1 MKKIVCF
8 FAIFIFLPALMPAQM
23 YNWQWAVPGGGYV
36 GSYGSGLKVNKDEM
50 IRDIVVDNNNN
61 SYYLTT
67 LYPNNTQVGGVPVT
81 HYHDKDLLLY
91 SLDCNGNL
99 RWTKTIGGQL
109 DTEQAWKISVD
120 NNGGLYMMFYVTN
133 LLDLNVPSHF
143 SQIHLDDNV
152 VLPKIQLSYPYGNT
166 PDEGFRS
173 AFLLKYNTS
182 NGALEWSKPLQGI
195 PTFDT
200 SFADNQVWTMDS
212 NNNIHAILGFQEGT
226 HLDGLIT
233 VPPNYPN
240 IIKYYL
246 VRFDYQNGT
255 MIPQPNPIPLP
266 ITGSA
271 ISHGW
276 EFGTVNL
283 LYNESLGIYYL
294 TGVRSRE
301 GVSGYLP
308 LSFGGTNFENDA
320 YIIAFNGTTG
330 QMAWSK
336 EFATAYPVPSGFS
349 DPLHKIYDIKKDSS
363 TNDLYIS
370 GWYINYGS
378 NVPTLFGNQN
388 LNLPFDVVIPYLMRL
403 SPNGDIIWNK
413 TATSLDHGFTWFS
426 IPSIK
431 TKIAQ
436 NGNEIAMAKGAFL
449 EKWDNYSMNMPL
461 NDQNSPLLIRLNKD
475 NGNIV
480 GFHKIS
486 SGYGYQDEFTSIA
499 VDNDGNYLLGGF
511 FQHELFTD
519 PNDGIPTITSP
530 IVDKTNF
537 FVTKLAKSACSQ
549 MNTTETPV
557 KQTDVVFYPNPVSDV
572 LHIKTIEKLTS
583 YEVISADGRLMK
595 QGKFTRNHTIDM
607 SGVATGVYYVKVQG
621 ENFATAGKIVK
632 K

>member
-1 MKKIVCF
+1 MKKILYF
-8 FAIFIFLPALMPAQM
+8 FTIFIFLPALLPAQT

-36 GSYGSGLKVNKDEM
+36 GSYGSGIYMDKDEM
-50 IRDIVVDNNNN
+50 IRDIVVDSNNN

-67 LYPNNTQVGGVPVT
+67 LYPNNPQVGGVPVT

-99 RWTKTIGGQL
+99 RWSKTIGGQL

-152 VLPKIQLSYPYGNT
+152 VLPKIQLSYPYGTT

-173 AFLLKYNTS
+173 AFLLKYNTAT
-182 NGALEWSKPLQGI
+182 GALEWSKPLQGI

-212 NNNIHAILGFQEGT
+212 NHNIHAILGFQEGT

-233 VPPNYPN
+233 VPPNYADVF
-240 IIKYYL
+240 KYYL
-246 VRFDYQNGT
+246 VKFEYQNGT
-255 MIPQPNPIPLP
+255 MVPQQNPIPLP
-266 ITGSA
+266 MTGNITT
-271 ISHGW
+271 GW
-276 EFGTVNL
+276 RAGEVKL
-283 LYNESLGIYYL
+283 LYNETLSIYYL
-294 TGVRSRE
+294 AGTRMTPGFN
-301 GVSGYLP
+301 YNP
-308 LSFGGTNFENDA
+308 LTYGTTTFQNDA
-320 YIIAFNGTTG
+320 FLIAFSETNG
-330 QMAWSK
+330 QLLWSK
-336 EFATAYPVPSGFS
+336 EFSSPTTA
-349 DPLHKIYDIKKDSS
+349 DPFHKIYDIKKDNLS
-363 TNDLYIS
+363 NDLYIT
-370 GWYINYGS
+370 GWYLNYG
-378 NVPTLFGNQN
+378 NN
-388 LNLPFDVVIPYLMRL
+388 LNTYFGTTPMTANLHLQNPYVMKLTQDGTIL
-403 SPNGDIIWNK
+403 WTKS
-413 TATSLDHGFTWFS
+413 ATSLDHGFTWLS
-426 IPSIK
+426 YTGEKI
-431 TKIAQ
+431 KIAQ

-449 EKWDNYSMNMPL
+449 EKWDNYSMNMPH

-486 SGYGYQDEFTSIA
+486 SGYGYQDEFTAIA

-549 MNTTETPV
+549 MNTAETPV
-557 KQTDVVFYPNPVSDV
+557 KQTDVVFYPNPVHDI
-572 LHIKTIEKLTS
+572 LNIKTKEKLTS
-583 YEVISADGRLMK
+583 YEVITADGRLMK
-595 QGKFTRNHTIDM
+595 QGKFTGNFTIDM

-621 ENFATAGKIVK
+621 DGFATAGKIVK

>member
-1 MKKIVCF
+1 MKNIFYF
-8 FAIFIFLPALMPAQM
+8 FAFFVFLPALMPAQT
-23 YNWQWAVPGGGYV
+23 YNWQWAKTGGGYV
-36 GSYGSGLKVNKDEM
+36 GSYGSGINIDKDES

-61 SYYLTT
+61 SYYLTS
-67 LYPNNTQVGGVPVT
+67 LFPNNPQLGGVPLT
-81 HYHDKDLLLY
+81 HYHSQDLLLY
-91 SLDCNGNL
+91 SLDCNGNI
-99 RWTKTIGGQL
+99 RWTKTIGGYQ
-109 DTEQAWKISVD
+109 DFERAWKIAVD
-120 NNGGLYMMFYVTN
+120 NNGGLYMMLWV
-133 LLDLNVPSHF
+133 DNVVDMNAPPHF
-143 SQIHLDDNV
+143 TQIHLDDNV

-195 PTFDT
+195 PTHTT

-212 NNNIHAILGFQEGT
+212 NHNIHAILGFQEGT

-233 VPPNYPN
+233 VPPNYADVF
-240 IIKYYL
+240 KYYL
-246 VRFDYQNGT
+246 VKFEYQNGT
-255 MIPQPNPIPLP
+255 MIPQQNPIALP
-266 ITGSA
+266 MTGNITN
-271 ISHGW
+271 GW
-276 EFGTVNL
+276 RSGVVNL
-283 LYNESLGIYYL
+283 LYNEALGMYYL
-294 TGVRSRE
+294 TGMRRVGRTTD
-301 GVSGYLP
+301 YLP
-308 LSFGGTNFENDA
+308 FSFGSTTFGNDA

-330 QMAWSK
+330 QLAWSK
-336 EFATAYPVPSGFS
+336 EFKWTIPQNNIGP
-349 DPLHKIYDIKKDSS
+349 DHKIYSIIQEEN
-363 TNDLYIS
+363 TNNIFIS
-370 GWYINYGS
+370 GWFDRWDVS
-378 NVPTLFGNQN
+378 PLLFGNDLMTSNYQGQ
-388 LNLPFDVVIPYLMRL
+388 IPYVMKLNQ
-403 SPNGDIIWNK
+403 NGDILWRKIS
-413 TATSLDHGFTWFS
+413 TGLDHGFTAS
-426 IPSIK
+426 GLPSEK
-431 TKIAQ
+431 SKIAQ
-436 NGNEIAMAKGAFL
+436 NGNEIAFAKGASL

-549 MNTTETPV
+549 MNTTETPL

-572 LHIKTIEKLTS
+572 LHIKTKEKLTS
-583 YEVISADGRLMK
+583 YEVITADGRLMK
-595 QGKFTRNHTIDM
+595 QGKFTGNFTIDM

-621 ENFATAGKIVK
+621 DGFATAGKIVK

>member
-1 MKKIVCF
+1 MKKILYF
-8 FAIFIFLPALMPAQM
+8 FTIFIFLPALLPAQT

-36 GSYGSGLKVNKDEM
+36 GSYGSGIYMDKDEM
-50 IRDIVVDNNNN
+50 IRDIVVDSNNN

-67 LYPNNTQVGGVPVT
+67 LYPNNPQVGGVPVT

-99 RWTKTIGGQL
+99 RWSKTIGGQL

-152 VLPKIQLSYPYGNT
+152 VLPKIQLSYPYGTT

-173 AFLLKYNTS
+173 AFLLKYNTAT
-182 NGALEWSKPLQGI
+182 GALEWSKPLQGI

-212 NNNIHAILGFQEGT
+212 NHNIHAILGFQEGT

-233 VPPNYPN
+233 VPPNYADVF
-240 IIKYYL
+240 KYYL
-246 VRFDYQNGT
+246 VKFEYQNGT
-255 MIPQPNPIPLP
+255 MVPQQNPIALP
-266 ITGSA
+266 ITGNITNGWSA
-271 ISHGW
+271 G
-276 EFGTVNL
+276 EVML
-283 LYNESLGIYYL
+283 AYNESLNIYYL
-294 TGVRSRE
+294 TGTRMTHSLYYIPLTY
-301 GVSGYLP
+301 GTTTFQNDGYL
-308 LSFGGTNFENDA
+308 LAFSGTD
-320 YIIAFNGTTG
+320 G
-330 QMAWSK
+330 QLLWSK
-336 EFATAYPVPSGFS
+336 EFGTSSPTSISP
-349 DPLHKIYDIKKDSS
+349 DHKIYDIKKDNLS
-363 TNDLYIS
+363 NDLYIT
-370 GWYINYGS
+370 GWYLNYG
-378 NVPTLFGNQN
+378 NNINTYFGTTLMTPN
-388 LNLPFDVVIPYLMRL
+388 LYLENPFVMKLTQDGTILWTK
-403 SPNGDIIWNK
+403 S
-413 TATSLDHGFTWFS
+413 ATSLDHGFTDLGDPNF
-426 IPSIK
+426 K

-449 EKWDNYSMNMPL
+449 EKWDGYSMNMPH
-461 NDQNSPLLIRLNKD
+461 NDKNSPLLIRLNKD

-486 SGYGYQDEFTSIA
+486 SGYGYQDEFTAIA

-549 MNTTETPV
+549 MNTAETPV

-572 LHIKTIEKLTS
+572 LHIKTKEKLTS
-583 YEVISADGRLMK
+583 YEVITAEGRLIK
-595 QGKFTRNHTIDM
+595 QGKFTGNYTIDM
-607 SGVATGVYYVKVQG
+607 SGIATGVYYVKVQG
-621 ENFATAGKIVK
+621 DGFATAGKIVK

>member
-1 MKKIVCF
+1 MKKIVYF
-8 FAIFIFLPALMPAQM
+8 FAIFIFLPSLMPAQT
-23 YNWQWAVPGGGYV
+23 YNWQWAKTGGGYV
-36 GSYGSGLKVNKDEM
+36 GSYGSGLNFSKDEM

-67 LYPNNTQVGGVPVT
+67 LYPNNPQVGGVPVT

-99 RWTKTIGGQL
+99 RWTKTIGGYQ
-109 DTEQAWKISVD
+109 DFEQAWKISVD
-120 NNGGLYMMFYVTN
+120 NNGGLYMMFYVIN
-133 LLDLNVPSHF
+133 RVDIDAPPHF
-143 SQIHLDDNV
+143 TQVHLDDNV
-152 VLPKIQLSYPYGNT
+152 VLPKIQLNYPYGNT

-173 AFLLKYNTS
+173 AFLLKYSTAT
-182 NGALEWSKPLQGI
+182 GALEWKKSLQGI

-200 SFADNQVWTMDS
+200 KFADNQVWTMDS

-255 MIPQPNPIPLP
+255 MVPQQNPIALP
-266 ITGSA
+266 ITGY
-271 ISHGW
+271 ITNGV
-276 EFGTVNL
+276 ENGTVSL
-283 LYNESLGIYYL
+283 LYNESLNTFYIA
-294 TGVRSRE
+294 GVRSMAINNYM
-301 GVSGYLP
+301 VP
-308 LSFGGTNFENDA
+308 LSYGNTDFQGDG

-330 QMAWSK
+330 QLAWSK
-336 EFATAYPVPSGFS
+336 EFKWTIPQNYVQ
-349 DPLHKIYDIKKDSS
+349 PLFKIHGIIQEENS
-363 TNDLYIS
+363 NNIFIS
-370 GWYINYGS
+370 GWFDRWDVS
-378 NVPTLFGNQN
+378 PTVFGNDLMTSNDQGQIPFVMK
-388 LNLPFDVVIPYLMRL
+388 LNQ
-403 SPNGDIIWNK
+403 NGDILWRKIS
-413 TATSLDHGFTWFS
+413 TGIDHGFTALGL
-426 IPSIK
+426 PSERS
-431 TKIAQ
+431 KIAQ
-436 NGNEIAMAKGAFL
+436 NGNEIAFAKGAFI
-449 EKWDNYSMNMPL
+449 EKWDNYSMNMPH
-461 NDQNSPLLIRLNKD
+461 NDKNSPLLIRLNKD

-486 SGYGYQDEFTSIA
+486 SGYGYQDEFTAIA

-537 FVTKLAKSACSQ
+537 FVAKLAKSACSQ
-549 MNTTETPV
+549 MNTAETPV

-572 LHIKTIEKLTS
+572 LHIKTKEKLTS
-583 YEVISADGRLMK
+583 YEVITAEGRLMK
-595 QGKFTRNHTIDM
+595 QGTFTGNYTIDM
-607 SGVATGVYYVKVQG
+607 SSVATGVYYVKVQG
-621 ENFATAGKIVK
+621 DGFATAGKVVK